1 MKKLLLGS
9 ALCLISFQLHASEP
23 RYSSWSDPN
32 KEVSQQS
39 DALKNMIQ
47 ELNNLVKE
55 AEQARAADPR
65 FLQDLKNLTNRYGQ
79 TTVPRVTL
87 QDDFA
92 DGNFTESPVW
102 QVVSGKYWIEKG
114 YGLRSFVDGSS
125 TASNA
130 GSSSARKV
138 SKEELLIGV
147 LGAVL
152 GGKTQ
157 TQPQEQA
164 QATSVASSAEIY
176 TDHTISNNFEIDMD
190 MSSWVDGGH
199 LEFGPYQ
206 GTNRQTGYRLVY
218 QGGQSPALQLVRHYS
233 NSSAV
238 VARYDILKLEDQK
251 NHKLVWKRGAGGR
264 ITVRVDDK
272 VVIDVKDHSF
282 KDKFAGF
289 ILTNKKGDFTV
300 KSISILNA
308 Q

>member
-152 GGKTQ
+152 GVKPKRNHRNKRR
-157 TQPQEQA
+157 QPLWHPLLKFIQI
-164 QATSVASSAEIY
+164 TRFPI
-176 TDHTISNNFEIDMD
+176 ISKLIWICRVGWMGDIWNLALIKAPIVRPDIVWFIK
-190 MSSWVDGGH
+190 GGNP
-199 LEFGPYQ
+199 LPC
-206 GTNRQTGYRLVY
+206 NWCAIIAIV
-218 QGGQSPALQLVRHYS
+218 PQLLR
-233 NSSAV
+233 AM
-238 VARYDILKLEDQK
+238 
-251 NHKLVWKRGAGGR
+251 
-264 ITVRVDDK
+264 T
-272 VVIDVKDHSF
+272 F
-282 KDKFAGF
+282 
-289 ILTNKKGDFTV
+289 
-300 KSISILNA
+300 
-308 Q
+308 

>member
-1 MKKLLLGS
+1 MKKLLLGT
-9 ALCLISFQLHASEP
+9 ALCLISYQLHANEA

-32 KEVSQQS
+32 KEVSQNT
-39 DALKNMIQ
+39 DALKNMIR
-47 ELNNLVKE
+47 ELNDLVKE

-65 FLQDLKNLTNRYGQ
+65 FLQDLKNLTHRYGAPA
-79 TTVPRVTL
+79 VPRVAL

-92 DGNFTESPVW
+92 DGNFTENPVW

-125 TASNA
+125 TTSNA
-130 GSSSARKV
+130 ESSSSRKV

-157 TQPQEQA
+157 TQPQEQVQDA
-164 QATSVASSAEIY
+164 SVVSSAEIY
-176 TDHTISNNFEIDMD
+176 TDQAISNSFEIDMD
-190 MSSWVDGGH
+190 MSSWVAAGH

-233 NSSAV
+233 NSAAV
-238 VARYDILKLEDQK
+238 VARYDTLKLEDQK
-251 NHKLVWKRGAGGR
+251 NHKLVWKRGSGGR
-264 ITVRVDDK
+264 ITVRVDDT
-272 VVIDVKDHSF
+272 VVIDVNDHSF
-282 KDKFAGF
+282 KDDFTGF